1 MRQVIWRQSI
11 SGSLRRKNWQ
21 RPIRWVKFTGINCKF
36 LVIKDVIA
44 QMRKSMAEA
53 RGDPRS
59 NTNPEVKEK
68 VVLPEKPPIPPTKA
82 VAVAKIREAIAQAKR
97 ESTQDLASGTT
108 Q

>member
-1 MRQVIWRQSI
+1 MRQEMRRRSD
-11 SGSLRRKNWQ
+11 SEGLRRRNWQ
-21 RPIRWVKFTGINCKF
+21 RPIRWVRSIVINCKTS
-36 LVIKDVIA
+36 VIKDVIA

-59 NTNPEVKEK
+59 DTNPDVKEK

-97 ESTQDLASGTT
+97 ESTQDLAAGTT
-108 Q
+108 K

>member
-1 MRQVIWRQSI
+1 MRQVKRRQSS
-11 SGSLRRKNWQ
+11 SGGLRRKNWQ
-21 RPIRWVKFTGINCKF
+21 RLIRWVKFTEMNCNI

-59 NTNPEVKEK
+59 DTNPEVKVK

-97 ESTQDLASGTT
+97 ESTQDLDSGTIK
-108 Q
+108 

>member
-1 MRQVIWRQSI
+1 MRQVIWRQSS
-11 SGSLRRKNWQ
+11 SGGLRRKNWQ
-21 RPIRWVKFTGINCKF
+21 RPIRCVKSIVINRKI

-53 RGDPRS
+53 RGDPRRD
-59 NTNPEVKEK
+59 TNPEEKEK

>member
-1 MRQVIWRQSI
+1 MQ
-11 SGSLRRKNWQ
+11 K
-21 RPIRWVKFTGINCKF
+21 PIRWVKSIVINRKM
-36 LVIKDVIA
+36 LVTKDVIA

-68 VVLPEKPPIPPTKA
+68 VVLPEKPPIPPTKG

-97 ESTQDLASGTT
+97 ESNQDLASGTT
-108 Q
+108 K